1 MASCIRRA
9 PTHRS
14 RRIPG
19 AAPNRWRELVG
30 AAHRRS
36 RKTEKDAAQN
46 LTLLTEYRQEG
57 LLWALLKYSQG
68 MGVDGRGGDLKE
80 LIPLGGGG
88 T

>member
-19 AAPNRWRELVG
+19 AAPNRWRELVS

-36 RKTEKDAAQN
+36 RKTEKDAVQN
-46 LTLLTEYRQEG
+46 LILLTEYRQEG
-57 LLWALLKYSQG
+57 LLWALPHLLKKGGEVDPQG
-68 MGVDGRGGDLKE
+68 FFIKIYLVE
-80 LIPLGGGG
+80 